1 MPSAIPAPE
10 VTKVALR
17 LRYLIESV
25 IPCELEQDSIT
36 RAHSHVI
43 TTAVVKAAKEAGKV
57 GEGEDYSACVVCLDT
72 PKGFRSWESNR
83 RVGLKLIGKD
93 LCTACQQEMVQ
104 ERGHARALE
113 CRST

>member
-25 IPCELEQDSIT
+25 IPCELEEDSIT
-36 RAHSHVI
+36 KAHSHVI

-57 GEGEDYSACVVCLDT
+57 GESQDYSACVVCRDNPEHWSGQDKWYL
-72 PKGFRSWESNR
+72 PQG
-83 RVGLKLIGKD
+83 
-93 LCTACQQEMVQ
+93 
-104 ERGHARALE
+104 
-113 CRST
+113 

>member
-25 IPCELEQDSIT
+25 VPCELEEESIT

-43 TTAVVKAAKEAGKV
+43 TTQVVKAAKEAGKA
-57 GEGEDYSACVVCLDT
+57 GEAKDYSGCVVWL
-72 PKGFRSWESNR
+72 PRSQKIPWKR
-83 RVGLKLIGKD
+83 
-93 LCTACQQEMVQ
+93 C
-104 ERGHARALE
+104 
-113 CRST
+113 